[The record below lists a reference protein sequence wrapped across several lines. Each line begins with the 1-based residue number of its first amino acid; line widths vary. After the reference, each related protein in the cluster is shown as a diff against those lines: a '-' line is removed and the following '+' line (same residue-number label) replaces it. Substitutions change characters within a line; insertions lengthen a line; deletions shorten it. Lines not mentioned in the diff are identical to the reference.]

1 MEITVVTSCVIIN
14 PTTNP
19 FKPCDA
25 ISSYENIMAIVLVIN
40 EEYLRKL
47 AIPLYASIERNAVF
61 SIVKRRRV
69 KKDGRKKP

>member
-47 AIPLYASIERNAVF
+47 AIPGMQVLNEMLYLVLSKEEG
-61 SIVKRRRV
+61 KE
-69 KKDGRKKP
+69 GRTKP